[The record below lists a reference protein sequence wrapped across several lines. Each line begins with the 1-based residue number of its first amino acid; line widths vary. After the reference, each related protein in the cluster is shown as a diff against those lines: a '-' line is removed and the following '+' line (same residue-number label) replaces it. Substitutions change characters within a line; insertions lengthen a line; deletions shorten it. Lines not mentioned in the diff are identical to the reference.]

1 MRSIWKYLSGHIRKD
16 FNGLQ
21 YVLIGAFLAVSIYV
35 NYLIDFENSILDTQR
50 GFIKFFCRL
59 IFFGTAYFTTL
70 IITCIVKRE
79 QAIFSKTS
87 FWIKSLLALSLLSL
101 DSSVPFLKGWIDSTL
116 PVQVQYWG
124 YKVAINLI
132 SLFTILLPLFIFFR
146 LYESNETHLYGIRA
160 KHFDTRPYFQMI
172 LLMLPVLLAASFHGS
187 FLKAYPLYRS
197 STAHTFLGV
206 PELITILGYELAYG
220 LDFITVE
227 FLFRGFM
234 VIGMI
239 EILGRNSILP
249 MAATY
254 CFLHFGKPPGEAIS
268 SVFGGYILGVIAY
281 ETKSIWGG
289 IIVHL
294 GIAWTMEVIGFT
306 QKSFST

>member
-1 MRSIWKYLSGHIRKD
+1 MRSIWNYLSDHVRKD

-21 YVLIGAFLAVSIYV
+21 YLLIGIFLAGSIYF
-35 NYLIDFENSILDTQR
+35 NYLTDFEDSFLDAQK
-50 GFIKFFCRL
+50 GFIKFFYRL
-59 IFFGTAYFTTL
+59 IFFCTAYFTTL
-70 IITCIVKRE
+70 IITCILKRE
-79 QAIFSKTS
+79 HRIFALAT
-87 FWIKSLLALSLLSL
+87 FWIKSILALSLLSL
-101 DSSVPFLKGWIDSTL
+101 DSSVPFLKGWIDLTL
-116 PVQVQYWG
+116 PPQVQYWG
-124 YKVAINLI
+124 YRVAVNLI
-132 SLFTILLPLFIFFR
+132 SFFTILLPLFIFFR
-146 LYESNETHLYGIRA
+146 LYERNETHLYGLRA

-172 LLMLPVLLAASFHGS
+172 LFMLPVLIAASFHGS

-197 STAHTFLGV
+197 TTAHTFLGL

-268 SVFGGYILGVIAY
+268 SVIGGYILGVIAY

-294 GIAWTMEVIGFT
+294 GIAWMMELIAFT
-306 QKSFST
+306 QKSFSS

>member
-21 YVLIGAFLAVSIYV
+21 YVLIGVFLAGSIYF
-35 NYLIDFENSILDTQR
+35 NYLTDFEDSILDAQK

-59 IFFGTAYFTTL
+59 IFFSTAYFTTL

-79 QAIFSKTS
+79 HKVFTQAS
-87 FWIKSLLALSLLSL
+87 FWIKSILALSLLSL

-124 YKVAINLI
+124 FKVAINLI
-132 SLFTILLPLFIFFR
+132 SFFTILLPLFIFFR
-146 LYESNETHLYGIRA
+146 LYERNETHLYGLRA
-160 KHFDTRPYFQMI
+160 KHFDARPYFQMI
-172 LLMLPVLLAASFHGS
+172 LFMLPVLVAASFHGS

-197 STAHTFLGV
+197 STAHTFLGI

-268 SVFGGYILGVIAY
+268 SVIGGYILGVIAY

-294 GIAWTMEVIGFT
+294 GIAWMMEVIGFT

>member
-1 MRSIWKYLSGHIRKD
+1 
-16 FNGLQ
+16 
-21 YVLIGAFLAVSIYV
+21 VLIGVFLAGSIYF
-35 NYLIDFENSILDTQR
+35 NYLTDFEDSFLDAQK

-59 IFFGTAYFTTL
+59 IYFSTAYFTTL

-79 QAIFSKTS
+79 HGIFTQAS
-87 FWIKSLLALSLLSL
+87 FWIKSILALSLLSL

-116 PVQVQYWG
+116 PPQVQYWG
-124 YKVAINLI
+124 YRVAVNLI
-132 SLFTILLPLFIFFR
+132 SFFTILLPLFIFFR
-146 LYESNETHLYGIRA
+146 LYEKNETHLYGLKA

-172 LLMLPVLLAASFHGS
+172 LIMLPVLAVASFHGS

-197 STAHTFLGV
+197 TTAHTFLEI

-268 SVFGGYILGVIAY
+268 SVIGGYILGVIAY

-294 GIAWTMEVIGFT
+294 GIAWMMEVIAFT

>member
-21 YVLIGAFLAVSIYV
+21 YVLIGVFLAGSIYI
-35 NYLIDFENSILDTQR
+35 NYLNDFENSILDTQR
-50 GFIKFFCRL
+50 GFIKFFSRL
-59 IFFGTAYFTTL
+59 IFFSTAYFTTL

-79 QAIFSKTS
+79 HAVFTQAS
-87 FWIKSLLALSLLSL
+87 FWVKSILALSLLSL
-101 DSSVPFLKGWIDSTL
+101 DSSVPFLRGWIDSTL
-116 PVQVQYWG
+116 PAQVQYWA

-132 SLFTILLPLFIFFR
+132 SFFTILMPLFMFFR
-146 LYESNETHLYGIRA
+146 LYERNGTHLYGLTA

-172 LLMLPVLLAASFHGS
+172 LFMLPVLVAASFHGS

-197 STAHTFLGV
+197 STAHTFLGI

-268 SVFGGYILGVIAY
+268 SVIGGYILGVIAY

-289 IIVHL
+289 VIVHL
-294 GIAWTMEVIGFT
+294 GIAWMMEIIAFT

>member
-21 YVLIGAFLAVSIYV
+21 YVLIGVFLAGSIYF
-35 NYLIDFENSILDTQR
+35 NYLTDFEDSFLDAQK
-50 GFIKFFCRL
+50 GFMKFFYRL
-59 IFFGTAYFTTL
+59 IFFSTAYFTTL

-79 QAIFSKTS
+79 HGIFTRAS
-87 FWIKSLLALSLLSL
+87 FWIKSILALSLLSL
-101 DSSVPFLKGWIDSTL
+101 DSSVPFLKGWIDLTL
-116 PVQVQYWG
+116 PPQVQYWG
-124 YKVAINLI
+124 YRVAVNLI
-132 SLFTILLPLFIFFR
+132 SFFTILLPLFIFFR
-146 LYESNETHLYGIRA
+146 LYERNQTHLYGLRA

-172 LLMLPVLLAASFHGS
+172 FFMLPVLIAASFHGS

-197 STAHTFLGV
+197 NTAHTFLGI

-268 SVFGGYILGVIAY
+268 SVIGGYILGVIAY

-294 GIAWTMEVIGFT
+294 GIAWMMEVIAFT